1 MTLLNSSRRW
11 IITGFVFLV
20 IIALIAFSNTNSSP
34 AAEMLPDAPLYDLQG
49 EVVALE
55 PHQAKIIHLWRG
67 NCDACLQNMALL
79 EQIAQSEQ
87 YPNVSVYFLN
97 TGDELGRVRLLSE
110 GKSWQER
117 VLSDPSGQWVELTNT
132 LPGTLFFDAENRL
145 RFIEGELIPGALGIG
160 ILERYLKA
168 ISS

>member
-11 IITGFVFLV
+11 IITGFVFL
-20 IIALIAFSNTNSSP
+20 IITVLIAFSNTNGP
-34 AAEMLPDAPLYDLQG
+34 DIETLPDAPLYNLQG

-55 PHQAKIIHLWRG
+55 PKQAKIVHLWRD

-79 EQIAQSEQ
+79 EQIAQSNQ

-97 TGDELGRVRLLSE
+97 TGDELGRVRSLSE
-110 GKSWQER
+110 GKSWQGR

-132 LPGTLFFDAENRL
+132 LPGTLFFDAKGQL
-145 RFIEGELIPGALGIG
+145 RFTEGELIPGALGMG